1 MYISKYIY
9 VYMIYPINIPQ
20 SCRGRVLLCP
30 KSGRKKVKMRSGE
43 VESPTKY
50 ASDLG
55 TQILSQNEEQNSGMS
70 GGKLVKLM
78 I

>member
-1 MYISKYIY
+1 MYTHISHKY
-9 VYMIYPINIPQ
+9 PQ
-20 SCRGRVLLCP
+20 SCRGRVPVLFIYFVPRVVL
-30 KSGRKKVKMRSGE
+30 KVKMRSGE

-55 TQILSQNEEQNSGMS
+55 TQMSQNEEQNSGMS

>member
-1 MYISKYIY
+1 MYTHISHKYPPKLQGKSSSVIY
-9 VYMIYPINIPQ
+9 FF
-20 SCRGRVLLCP
+20 RP
-30 KSGRKKVKMRSGE
+30 KSGRGQVKMRSGE

-55 TQILSQNEEQNSGMS
+55 TQMSQNEEHNSGMS